1 MGLLLLILT
10 AALVDLAIKSAI
22 EEADPSEFP
31 RELEGSKGL
40 IMLHRNQN
48 AGFPMGI
55 FRNKPELVKGL
66 PVVVL
71 SGVAGIFFWVY
82 PKRGHLAEKLGT
94 SLVLGGGLSNLY
106 DRMKKGYV
114 VDYFSIR
121 LGKLKKVV
129 FNLGDIFIFLG
140 AGMMLLAEI
149 AEAVRER

>member
-1 MGLLLLILT
+1 M
-10 AALVDLAIKSAI
+10 
-22 EEADPSEFP
+22 
-31 RELEGSKGL
+31 
-40 IMLHRNQN
+40 
-48 AGFPMGI
+48 
-55 FRNKPELVKGL
+55 
-66 PVVVL
+66 L

-121 LGKLKKVV
+121 VGKLKKVV

>member
-10 AALVDLAIKSAI
+10 AALVDLAIKSVI

-31 RELEGSKGL
+31 TKLEGSRGL
-40 IMLHRNQN
+40 IMLHRKHN
-48 AGFPMGI
+48 AGFPMGV
-55 FRNKPELVKGL
+55 FKSRPEFVKVV
-66 PVVVL
+66 PMVVL

-82 PKRGHLAEKLGT
+82 PKKGYGAEKLGT

-121 LGKLKKVV
+121 LGKLKKIV

-140 AGMMLLAEI
+140 AVILLLAEF
-149 AEAVRER
+149 AETVRER

>member
-1 MGLLLLILT
+1 MGLLLLILM
-10 AALVDLAIKSAI
+10 AALVDLAIKSVI

-31 RELEGSKGL
+31 KKLEGSRGL
-40 IMLHRNQN
+40 IMLHRKHN
-48 AGFPMGI
+48 AGFPMGV
-55 FRNKPELVKGL
+55 FKSRPEFVKVV
-66 PVVVL
+66 PMVVL

-82 PKRGHLAEKLGT
+82 PKKGYGAEKLGT

-121 LGKLKKVV
+121 LGKLKKIV

-140 AGMMLLAEI
+140 AVILLLAEF
-149 AEAVRER
+149 AETVRER

>member
-1 MGLLLLILT
+1 MGLLLLILM
-10 AALVDLAIKSAI
+10 AGLVDLAIKSVI

-31 RELEGSKGL
+31 KKLEGSRGL
-40 IMLHRNQN
+40 IMLHRKHN
-48 AGFPMGI
+48 AGFPMGV
-55 FRNKPELVKGL
+55 FKSRPEFVKVV
-66 PVVVL
+66 PMVVL

-82 PKRGHLAEKLGT
+82 PKKGYGAEKLGT

-121 LGKLKKVV
+121 LGKLKKIV

-140 AGMMLLAEI
+140 AVILLLAEF
-149 AEAVRER
+149 AETVRER

>member
-10 AALVDLAIKSAI
+10 AALVDLAIKSVI

-31 RELEGSKGL
+31 RKLEGSRGL
-40 IMLHRNQN
+40 IMLHRKHN
-48 AGFPMGI
+48 AGFPMGV
-55 FRNKPELVKGL
+55 FKSRPEFVKVV
-66 PVVVL
+66 PMVVL

-82 PKRGHLAEKLGT
+82 PKKGYGAEKLGT

-121 LGKLKKVV
+121 LGKLKKIV

-140 AGMMLLAEI
+140 AVILLLAEF
-149 AEAVRER
+149 AETVRER